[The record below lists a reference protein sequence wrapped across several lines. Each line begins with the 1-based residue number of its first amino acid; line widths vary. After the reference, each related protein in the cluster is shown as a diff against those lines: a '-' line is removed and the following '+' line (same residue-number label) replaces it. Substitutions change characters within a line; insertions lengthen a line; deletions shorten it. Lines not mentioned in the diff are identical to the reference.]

1 MVTSTRVIV
10 SVMSSAKDATVAS
23 SKEVNEEILKHI
35 LSTILRSSPGI
46 RSVVLMDRTGLL
58 IQSEHK
64 FTVDPS
70 LDLERMGA
78 IAGALF
84 QAGEEQGETLNYG
97 ELELQISEY
106 KHGIL
111 VCVSCGSGVLCV
123 ASDKNIQVGL
133 LRTLLKKFSPNIANI
148 LKNFLE
154 SDEETVT
161 QELKGLFD
169 DSLNIL

>member
-1 MVTSTRVIV
+1 VVPV
-10 SVMSSAKDATVAS
+10 SSP
-23 SKEVNEEILKHI
+23 NEADEEMLKHI
-35 LSTILRSSPGI
+35 LTTILRSSPGI
-46 RSVVLMDRTGLL
+46 QSVVLMDRTGLP

-64 FTVDPS
+64 FTVDPNI
-70 LDLERMGA
+70 DLERIGA

-97 ELELQISEY
+97 ELEIQISEY
-106 KHGIL
+106 KLGIL
-111 VCVSCGSGVLCV
+111 ICVSCGAGVLCV

-148 LKNFLE
+148 LKTFLE
-154 SDEETVT
+154 SDEATVM

-169 DSLNIL
+169 DYLNLQ